1 MAYVPFGNSKIISS
15 HAVIYSYC
23 VPRPGKVIWRW
34 KWAGTGG
41 EFKSVTHFHLHF
53 LLLFF
58 LPHMKVITQV
68 FVSSADYVA
77 FVRAPH
83 RQACWSQ
90 GCPQRQIWTS
100 IKIDPHISQPK
111 TDGCWITVELSRMP
125 SREIYTSK
133 KTSWQHFCSGKI
145 TQQCV
150 CSIFQ
155 SVLTL
160 QALLKCKCFEITSLI
175 YKKDDTESNLQW
187 RSNIIEPG
195 NVSISQHV
203 LWVQTVQNDRK
214 HIVFNLTESLW

>member
-1 MAYVPFGNSKIISS
+1 MSRDRRRVQVCNSFSPS
-15 HAVIYSYC
+15 LPPPLLPPTYESNNSVI
-23 VPRPGKVIWRW
+23 
-34 KWAGTGG
+34 
-41 EFKSVTHFHLHF
+41 
-53 LLLFF
+53 
-58 LPHMKVITQV
+58 
-68 FVSSADYVA
+68 VSSADYVA
-77 FVRAPH
+77 FVRASH

-90 GCPQRQIWTS
+90 GCPQCRIWTS

-145 TQQCV
+145 TQQCI

-160 QALLKCKCFEITSLI
+160 QALLRCKCFEITSLI
-175 YKKDDTESNLQW
+175 RKKTHDIESNLQW
-187 RSNIIEPG
+187 GSNITEPG

-203 LWVQTVQNDRK
+203 LWVQTVQNDQK
-214 HIVFNLTESLW
+214 HIVSNSTESLWKPRRRCVCVHLFACFAP